1 MGRFIPDPPH
11 VRRMS
16 GPLDNAVFPYAVGI
30 GGAAVMAAVALL
42 YFDGTIMY
50 AILAVAVVDAV
61 VTPQILKRAMT

>member
-1 MGRFIPDPPH
+1 
-11 VRRMS
+11 MS